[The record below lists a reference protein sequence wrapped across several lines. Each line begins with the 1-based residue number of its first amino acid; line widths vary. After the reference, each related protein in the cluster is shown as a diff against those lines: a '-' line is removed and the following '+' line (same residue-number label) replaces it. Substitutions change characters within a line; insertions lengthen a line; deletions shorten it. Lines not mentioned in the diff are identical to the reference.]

1 MTTPNIVA
9 VKSILGGTAVQS
21 VANTLT
27 ALVTNSSGSNTII
40 KVDSLIISNNDSSGR
55 TVTVD
60 LFRGSISYPISKNV
74 ALAPGAAYDVLTKY
88 IYLTEGDSL
97 RVSADTGS
105 VCTAVASYVTIKET
119 V

>member
-21 VANTLT
+21 VGTSLT
-27 ALVTNSSGSNTII
+27 AIVSNASGSNTII
-40 KVDSLIISNNDSSGR
+40 KVDSLIISNNDTAGH

-60 LFRGSISYPISKNV
+60 LYRGSSYPISKNV
-74 ALAPGAAYDVLTKY
+74 SIAPGAAYDVLAKY
-88 IYLTEGDSL
+88 IYLVEGDSL
-97 RVSADTGS
+97 RISADAGS
-105 VCTAVASYVTIKET
+105 MCTAVASYVTIKET